1 MEPQFNSA
9 PSMDVAPHAS
19 ETSQN
24 TSEKPTVGASPEFAA
39 RPEAAPPAPATL
51 PPVDPSAVAISAPPT
66 IPQVPPASVTTK
78 SAPPPEPSTNEELER
93 MYIQKAKE
101 IVMRTA
107 SDPYI
112 QSREI
117 GRLKAESIK
126 QIHAKD
132 VKVAE

>member
-9 PSMDVAPHAS
+9 PPMDAAPHAS
-19 ETSQN
+19 EASQN
-24 TSEKPTVGASPEFAA
+24 TVEKPVGGVSPEYAMSPESA
-39 RPEAAPPAPATL
+39 RPAPATL
-51 PPVDPSAVAISAPPT
+51 PPVDPSAIAAPVAQVSPQTPT
-66 IPQVPPASVTTK
+66 ATPTAST
-78 SAPPPEPSTNEELER
+78 PPPEPSTNEELER

-107 SDPYI
+107 SDPYV

-117 GRLKAESIK
+117 GRLKAESLK

>member
-1 MEPQFNSA
+1 
-9 PSMDVAPHAS
+9 
-19 ETSQN
+19 
-24 TSEKPTVGASPEFAA
+24 
-39 RPEAAPPAPATL
+39 
-51 PPVDPSAVAISAPPT
+51 
-66 IPQVPPASVTTK
+66 VTTK